1 MRTRNAAACAGATMN
16 SRGVCEKDSATICGC
31 LSSSSSRTAG
41 KPSIAH
47 ARAETLVSVMR
58 RSRCSIAPV
67 CDATAALSGADAHG
81 RSTAIPRPPF
91 PPIGGSDGAAATS
104 GSVATSAETAK
115 TVERMCMFDT
125 TRRNGRM
132 SLEEEGVPTASRAS
146 LLDEL
151 RAYVPA
157 DAREAAMRSRLVA
170 FVAANPGAFERTLA
184 AGHVTASAWI
194 VDPARTR
201 ALLAHHRKLG
211 RWLQPGGHV
220 DGDPDVRGA
229 ALREAREES
238 GLTSLRFVTDRI
250 YDLDVHAIPARPGEP
265 AHEHYDVRFA
275 LEADPAE
282 PLVANAEA
290 HALAWN
296 ALGDL
301 PRYGADESV
310 LRLARKTGRVAG

>member
-1 MRTRNAAACAGATMN
+1 M
-16 SRGVCEKDSATICGC
+16 
-31 LSSSSSRTAG
+31 
-41 KPSIAH
+41 
-47 ARAETLVSVMR
+47 
-58 RSRCSIAPV
+58 
-67 CDATAALSGADAHG
+67 TAA
-81 RSTAIPRPPF
+81 
-91 PPIGGSDGAAATS
+91 
-104 GSVATSAETAK
+104 
-115 TVERMCMFDT
+115 
-125 TRRNGRM
+125 
-132 SLEEEGVPTASRAS
+132 ASRAS

-157 DAREAAMRSRLVA
+157 DAREAAMHARLIA
-170 FVAANPGAFERTLA
+170 FVTANADAFERTLA

-201 ALLAHHRKLG
+201 ALLAHHRKLDK
-211 RWLQPGGHV
+211 WLQLGGHA

-238 GLTSLRFVTDRI
+238 GLTSLRFAADGI

-282 PLVANAEA
+282 PLVTSAES
-290 HALAWN
+290 HALAWI

-301 PRYGADESV
+301 AAYGADESV
-310 LRLARKTGRVAG
+310 LRLARKTGRILG